1 MHGFIPPYRYYAYLS
16 WTDVR
21 DMPNKANVVLIQ
33 PVGAI
38 EQHGPHLPLAVDSAI
53 ATGVIG
59 RALADLDPA
68 IPAYALPTQY
78 IGKSNEHCHFPG
90 TLTLSAETLGRVLSE
105 MAESLYAAGFR
116 KLVFANAHGGQPQ
129 VLEIIARDLR
139 EEYSDFQIFPWFI
152 WQVPHQVGELLA
164 PRERREGIHAGD
176 AETSVL
182 LALLPEQVQM
192 DRAKAE
198 YPQPFE
204 PDSLLSLE
212 GKLPVAWLTSDLSN
226 SGVVGDPTP
235 ATAQKGEQILNQ
247 VAQGWREAI
256 AAVHQFSG
264 FPPNRPQLKP

>member
-1 MHGFIPPYRYYAYLS
+1 MHGFIPPHRYYAYLS

-21 DMPNKANVVLIQ
+21 DMPNKENVVLIQ

-53 ATGVIG
+53 ATGIIG
-59 RALADLDPA
+59 RALAELDPA

-90 TLTLSAETLGRVLSE
+90 TLSLSAETLGRVLTE
-105 MAESLYAAGFR
+105 TAENLYQAGFR

-129 VLEIIARDLR
+129 VLEIVARDLR
-139 EEYSDFQIFPWFI
+139 QNYSDFQIFPFFI
-152 WQVPHQVGELLA
+152 WKVPHQVGELLA

-182 LALLPEQVQM
+182 LALLPNEVKM
-192 DRAKAE
+192 DRAQAE
-198 YPQPFE
+198 YPDVFE

-212 GKLPVAWLTSDLSN
+212 GKLPVAWLTSDLSR
-226 SGVVGDPTP
+226 SGVVGDPTT
-235 ATAQKGEQILNQ
+235 ATAEKGEEILNQ

-256 AAVHQFSG
+256 AAVHKFPGFKPQF
-264 FPPNRPQLKP
+264 PKP